1 MFSRKRFDRK
11 TADACIHVL
20 ADEMS
25 RDRERV
31 MLPNA
36 NTLQTYFDRLVKD
49 VSHFI
54 TEYTVNQHQTA

>member
-1 MFSRKRFDRK
+1 
-11 TADACIHVL
+11 
-20 ADEMS
+20 MS